1 MRNLNGE
8 PMVCESCNEADMW
21 NNETFVDYHEA
32 YGRALCDQCAAE
44 IAEYHANEN
53 GEPVSSIPTATGRP
67 DPNDTRN
74 LNTVYGLLVTVRGV
88 WVRIAIAAGDTL
100 RAAQRLAADGGLVS
114 VVSRPYEGEKSGV
127 EAVDYWIDDEG
138 LLKPGAEINECA
150 SLLLGQRI
158 AGNVLVMA
166 SDSMGATVSL
176 PDEDPH
182 GLAYGVGGLRIAST
196 LTVEEAVEWG
206 EGHWWAD
213 DVQRAERAANFA
225 PLPIPPVQI
234 YTF

>member
-1 MRNLNGE
+1 MSNLNGE
-8 PMVCESCNEADMW
+8 PMVCESCNGADVW
-21 NNETFVDYHEA
+21 NNETFVNYHEA

-44 IAEYHANEN
+44 IAEHHANEN
-53 GEPVSSIPTATGRP
+53 GTAG
-67 DPNDTRN
+67 
-74 LNTVYGLLVTVRGV
+74 TVYGLLVTVRGV
-88 WVRIAIAAGDTL
+88 AVRIVMAAADTL
-100 RAAQRLAADGGLVS
+100 RASQHLAADSGLVS
-114 VVSRPYEGEKSGV
+114 VVSRPYEGEKSRI
-127 EAVDYWIDDEG
+127 EAIDFWIDDEG

-150 SLLLGQRI
+150 SLILGQRI

-176 PDEDPH
+176 PAGECERIA
-182 GLAYGVGGLRIAST
+182 GQTRLQIAST

-206 EGHWWAD
+206 EGHWWAN

>member
-1 MRNLNGE
+1 MSN
-8 PMVCESCNEADMW
+8 A
-21 NNETFVDYHEA
+21 T
-32 YGRALCDQCAAE
+32 E
-44 IAEYHANEN
+44 IS
-53 GEPVSSIPTATGRP
+53 G
-67 DPNDTRN
+67 
-74 LNTVYGLLVTVRGV
+74 TVYGLLVTVRGV
-88 WVRIAIAAGDTL
+88 AVRIAIAARDTL
-100 RAAQRLAADGGLVS
+100 WTSQRLAADGGLVS
-114 VVSRPYEGEKSGV
+114 VVSRPYEGEKSGI
-127 EAVDYWIDDEG
+127 EAIDFWIDDEG

-150 SLLLGQRI
+150 SLILGLDFGQRI

-176 PDEDPH
+176 PAGECERIA
-182 GLAYGVGGLRIAST
+182 GQARLQIAST

-206 EGHWWAD
+206 EGHWWAN

>member
-1 MRNLNGE
+1 MSNLSGE
-8 PMVCESCNEADMW
+8 PIACESCNNVGLW
-21 NNETFVDYHEA
+21 NNETFVNYYEA

-44 IAEYHANEN
+44 IAEHHANEN
-53 GEPVSSIPTATGRP
+53 GTAG
-67 DPNDTRN
+67 
-74 LNTVYGLLVTVRGV
+74 TVYGLLVTVRGV
-88 WVRIAIAAGDTL
+88 AVRIVMAARDTL
-100 RAAQRLAADGGLVS
+100 WTSQRLAADGGLVS
-114 VVSRPYEGEKSGV
+114 VASRPYEGEKSRI
-127 EAVDYWIDDEG
+127 EAIDFWIDDEG

-150 SLLLGQRI
+150 SLMLGQRI

-176 PDEDPH
+176 P
-182 GLAYGVGGLRIAST
+182 VGERGRFARQARLQIAST